1 MVEGHNRGHSR
12 GRCRR
17 YGEGQLMAT
26 KWNWQ
31 KTFIWKEI
39 PFTGTSWP
47 SDTASHCI
55 LQCITPADF
64 FELYIS
70 DAVIDTLVPETTKYD
85 MQSMQQTPSNMTLSP
100 LTKQETT
107 VFLGLHIAMGL
118 LTCQKSINTGWLNL
132 LLKCDGICQ
141 WCCTTI
147 SQKSCANPP
156 HCSDTAASNVP
167 NPGLILTMIT
177 YTKCTLFWLPSMT
190 IAWQLPHNIPNE
202 HISIDEQMRCGLAS
216 FSTWQT
222 KVWYK
227 TSADR
232 KNWIP
237 LYFSGLHG

>member
-132 LLKCDGICQ
+132 LLKCDGICH

-147 SQKSCANPP
+147 SQKSCANPHP
-156 HCSDTAASNVP
+156 PLLWHSSIQRSKPWTHPDYDNLHKVYPVLTAIHDNCLTVATQHTKWTYFNWWADAMRVSFIQYMTDK
-167 NPGLILTMIT
+167 GL
-177 YTKCTLFWLPSMT
+177 
-190 IAWQLPHNIPNE
+190 
-202 HISIDEQMRCGLAS
+202 
-216 FSTWQT
+216 
-222 KVWYK
+222 V
-227 TSADR
+227 
-232 KNWIP
+232 
-237 LYFSGLHG
+237 